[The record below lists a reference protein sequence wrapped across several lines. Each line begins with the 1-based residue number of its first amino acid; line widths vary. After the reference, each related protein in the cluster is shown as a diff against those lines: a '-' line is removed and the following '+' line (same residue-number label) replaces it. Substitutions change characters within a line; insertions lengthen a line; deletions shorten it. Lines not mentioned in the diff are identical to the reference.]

1 MTSMT
6 VPYPVPYT
14 KTETHEYNHT
24 TIPQRYAW
32 FCFSTCHVYLV
43 IAVLF
48 LLCKQP
54 ILKIVGGL
62 LLGLFLTSIMYW
74 KDPILYS
81 FADRLDKVMVY
92 AAILFST
99 YAMYRTS
106 SLVFT
111 IWMFVLSLCAIVH
124 ITNEVLYYYQ
134 VAKPNDIRKSNPT
147 YERRPSTTSTTT
159 PKKEHCIFDRYFS
172 IEPTWPQTEERDF
185 AYYRYTITHGLGVH
199 LLTGGIAGISVA
211 VICLLKYQQ

>member
-1 MTSMT
+1 MTSI
-6 VPYPVPYT
+6 
-14 KTETHEYNHT
+14 ETHEYNHT

-54 ILKIVGGL
+54 ILKIAGGF

-81 FADRLDKVMVY
+81 VADRLDKVMVY

-99 YAMYRTS
+99 YALYQTS
-106 SLVFT
+106 VLVFT
-111 IWMFVLSLCAIVH
+111 IWMVVLSLCAVVH
-124 ITNEVLYYYQ
+124 IINEVLYHYQ
-134 VAKPNDIRKSNPT
+134 VSKPNDILKSNPT
-147 YERRPSTTSTTT
+147 YQIPKTTT
-159 PKKEHCIFDRYFS
+159 ETKDTVLKNVFSRYFS
-172 IEPTWPQTEERDF
+172 LEPTWPKTEERDF

-199 LLTGGIAGISVA
+199 LLTGGIAGITVA
-211 VICLLKYQQ
+211 VICLLKYQ